1 MAEYRVDNGEIS
13 IKVNSFGAE
22 LKSLQDCNSKL
33 EYMWNADPKFWKRT
47 SPILFP
53 IVGSL
58 KNNEYT
64 YESVTYPMS
73 QHGFARD
80 MEFELTEK
88 SEKKISFVLN
98 SNEETIHKYPF
109 NFCLQVT
116 YILQGRQVVVQWKIV
131 NTSEKKMY
139 FSIGAHPA
147 FMCPIHTGT
156 KQSEYTIKMDAA
168 DKVISTKLGAE
179 GLVTTQKRTY
189 FLENGCLPI
198 TEELFD
204 EDALVIE
211 HHQAQKVALLD
222 QDQNPYVTV
231 SFDAP
236 IFGIWSPPKKKA
248 PFICIEPWYG
258 RCDGETF
265 KGELKKREWGNSL
278 EAGEIFETKYTIAI

>member
-1 MAEYRVDNGEIS
+1 MAEYRVENGEIS

-22 LKSLQDCNSKL
+22 LKSMQDCSSKL

-64 YESVTYPMS
+64 YEGVTYPMS

-80 MEFELTEK
+80 MEFELLEK
-88 SEKKISFVLN
+88 SGNKISFVLN

-109 NFCLQVT
+109 NFCLEIT
-116 YILQGRQVVVQWKIV
+116 YILQGRQVVVQWKVV

-147 FMCPIHTGT
+147 FMCPIHTRT
-156 KQSEYTIKMDAA
+156 KQSEYIIKMDVA
-168 DKVISTKLGAE
+168 DKVIVTKLGAE
-179 GLVTTQKRTY
+179 GLVTAQKRTY
-189 FLENGCLPI
+189 FLENGGLPI
-198 TEELFD
+198 TEQLFD

-236 IFGIWSPPKKKA
+236 LFGIWSPPKKKA

-258 RCDGETF
+258 RCDGESFT
-265 KGELKKREWGNSL
+265 GELQNREWGNLL
-278 EAGEIFETKYTIAI
+278 EAGETFETKYTIAI